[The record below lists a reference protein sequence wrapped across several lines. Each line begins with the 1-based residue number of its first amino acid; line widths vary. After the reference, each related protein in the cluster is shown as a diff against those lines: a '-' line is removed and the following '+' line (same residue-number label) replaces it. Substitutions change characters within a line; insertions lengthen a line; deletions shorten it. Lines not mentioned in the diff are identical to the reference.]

1 MLKITGFVTNIIADK
16 LGELERKMAS
26 NRFHQDGLIDHTVGF
41 ILNKKVGDYV
51 LENEE
56 LVKVYLNTNDINVK
70 EVLDCFE
77 IEESS
82 IPSLPLI
89 YEIIK

>member
-1 MLKITGFVTNIIADK
+1 MDY
-16 LGELERKMAS
+16 
-26 NRFHQDGLIDHTVGF
+26 TVGF

-56 LVKVYLNTNDINVK
+56 LVKVYLNSNDINVK
-70 EVLDCFE
+70 EILDCFI
-77 IEESS
+77 IEDSS
-82 IPSLPLI
+82 VEKKPLI